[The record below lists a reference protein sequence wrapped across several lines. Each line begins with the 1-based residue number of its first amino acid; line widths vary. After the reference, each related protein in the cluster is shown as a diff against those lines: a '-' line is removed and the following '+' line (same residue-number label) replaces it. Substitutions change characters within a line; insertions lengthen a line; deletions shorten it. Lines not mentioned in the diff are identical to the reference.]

1 VAIVPRSAGMQGGSV
16 GYATDAAT
24 MWVRAEPVTM
34 SIRRM
39 SLGAGYRYLMSSV
52 ARADGPGHSASAL
65 TRYYAESGTPPGRF
79 LGRGLAGLDNG
90 KGVVGGSTVSEEHLF
105 RMLGMLQ
112 DPITGEQLGRAPRRG
127 GTAYIDS
134 RGVSRKAPLPVAG
147 FDLTFSA
154 PKSVSVAWAVA
165 DEATQGLIYAAHQAA
180 LEHVIGYAEGHVFS
194 SRSGKAGVVQ
204 EDIAGVVAAAFDH
217 WDSRAGD
224 PQLHT
229 HVVVMN
235 RVQTTDGVWRTLDS
249 RGLFRSTVGLSE
261 MYNGVLSDYLTQALG
276 WGWEGCARRHS
287 DAPKYEVAG
296 VSERLREEFSQRS
309 TNIEEAKEVLVA
321 GFVASRGRQPSAREV
336 LQMRQ
341 QATLATRPD
350 KQTASLADLVHG
362 WRGRAREVLGSDPV
376 AWVETL
382 AGRNDLPLL
391 RAGDLAEEMLTE
403 AAKVAVHT
411 VAEKR
416 ATFARSNLFA
426 EVLRQFHGVR
436 FATADDRMAVVER
449 TCDLAV
455 GRALLISPPE
465 LAHTPAAFQR
475 PDGTSRFRPRGSEIY
490 TTQDLLD
497 AEARLLD
504 AGRTV
509 GGPSVSPLVA
519 ADVCSRIL
527 RGTDHHLS
535 ADQSSAVQQIVTSS
549 RVVDVLVGA
558 AGTGKS
564 TAMRG
569 ARQAWEAE
577 HGPGSVVGLAP
588 SATAAEVLAEVVGI
602 PTENTTKWLTEAGRN
617 SLRLA
622 EIDRLRDELYQAS
635 PSLRT
640 RTLLHRAH
648 TVTAEV
654 QRWSLR
660 PGQLVIVDEASMA
673 GTFELDALTEQART
687 AGAKVLLVG
696 DWAQLSPVSAGG
708 AFHLLAT
715 DRDDVPQL
723 HDVRRFRHEWERSAS
738 VNLRDGRADAADTY
752 TEHGRVE
759 GGDRE
764 SMLDLLYEAWRDDTR
779 SGRRSL
785 MIAGDSRTVLD
796 LNIRARADRVMAG
809 EVSPPGVETA
819 GGSVVG
825 VGDSVVTRRNQRWLA
840 TGRGWVKNGDQWTVT
855 AVRRDGALDV
865 RRTNGTGRATLPA
878 AYVREHV
885 ELGYATT
892 AHRAQGRTVDTAH
905 AFVCAT
911 TLHEPLYVMAT
922 RGRESNRLYVDTM
935 YDPDD
940 ATSHELPEELRP
952 ADVLRA
958 VLANSGADRSATLT
972 IAEEWADSQ
981 SITRL
986 WAEYETIARQANEE
1000 RYSALVA
1007 SSGLT
1012 AAQADSVR
1020 ASAAWGPLMAT
1031 FRDAESRGLDLN
1043 RALPAL
1049 VQGRTLISADDISA
1063 LIHGRVTKWLEST
1076 GPQQSDSIV
1085 GLWPAGRQV
1094 TDPDLARALQDRRL
1108 LIEERA
1114 RSLVLKA
1121 IENRDPWIL
1130 RFGRPPADPTR
1141 RQEWLKRLDTIA
1153 AYRDRWQ
1160 VSGEATLGAQ
1170 PSSREQMAQSQAG
1183 QRAVSAALDF
1193 ARTVD
1198 SPESVG
1204 AGTRGLETE
1213 SR

>member
-1 VAIVPRSAGMQGGSV
+1 
-16 GYATDAAT
+16 
-24 MWVRAEPVTM
+24 
-34 SIRRM
+34 
-39 SLGAGYRYLMSSV
+39 MSSV
-52 ARADGPGHSASAL
+52 ARTDGSGHAASAL

-79 LGRGLAGLDNG
+79 LGKGLAGLNHGNG
-90 KGVVGGSTVSEEHLF
+90 VPVGSTVSEEYLF

-112 DPITGEQLGRAPRRG
+112 DPMTSEQLGRPPRRS

-134 RGVSRKAPLPVAG
+134 RGVTRKAPRPVAG

-154 PKSVSVAWAVA
+154 PKSVSVAWAFG
-165 DEATQGLIYAAHQAA
+165 DEATQGLIYGAHQRA
-180 LEHVIGYAEGHVFS
+180 LEHVIGYAEERVFS
-194 SRSGKAGVVQ
+194 SRSGAGGVVQ

-261 MYNGVLSDYLTQALG
+261 MYNGVLSDYLTQVLG
-276 WGWEGCARRHS
+276 WGWEACARRHS
-287 DAPKYEVAG
+287 DVPKYEVAG

-309 TNIEEAKEVLVA
+309 TNIEAAKEVLVA

-341 QATLATRPD
+341 KATLATRPD
-350 KQTASLADLVHG
+350 KHVQSLAELVHG
-362 WRGRAREVLGSDPV
+362 WRGRASEVLGADPV

-391 RAGDLAEEMLTE
+391 RLGDLADEMLAE

-411 VAEKR
+411 VAQKR
-416 ATFARSNLFA
+416 ATFARSNVFA

-436 FATADDRMAVVER
+436 FASADDRMAVVER
-449 TCDLAV
+449 TSELAV
-455 GRALLISPPE
+455 GQALLISPPE

-475 PDGTSRFRPRGSEIY
+475 ADGSSRFRPRGSEVY
-490 TTQDLLD
+490 TTQDLLN

-504 AGRTV
+504 AGRSV

-519 ADVCSRIL
+519 ADVCARNL
-527 RGTDHHLS
+527 PGTDHPLS
-535 ADQSSAVQQIVTSS
+535 PDQSAAVQQIVTSS

-569 ARQAWEAE
+569 VREAWERE

-588 SATAAEVLAEVVGI
+588 SAAAAEVLSDVVGI
-602 PTENTTKWLTEAGRN
+602 ATENTTKWLTEAARQPQ
-617 SLRLA
+617 RLA
-622 EIDRLRDELYQAS
+622 ELDQLRAQLHQAS

-640 RTLLHRAH
+640 RTLVHRAR
-648 TVTAEV
+648 TISAEV
-654 QRWSLR
+654 ERWSLR

-673 GTFELDALTEQART
+673 GTFELDALTEQARN

-715 DRDDVPQL
+715 DRDDVPAL
-723 HDVRRFRHEWERSAS
+723 YDVRRFRHEWERAAS
-738 VNLRDGRADAADTY
+738 VDLRHGRADAADTY
-752 TEHGRVE
+752 LEHGRVQ
-759 GGDRE
+759 GGDRK
-764 SMLDLLYEAWRDDTR
+764 SMVDLLYETWRHDTR
-779 SGRRSL
+779 AGKRSL
-785 MIAGDSRTVLD
+785 MIANDSQTVLD
-796 LNIRARADRVMAG
+796 LNNRARSDRVLAG
-809 EVSPPGVETA
+809 EVNPRGVETA
-819 GGSVVG
+819 SGSVVG
-825 VGDSVVTRRNQRWLA
+825 VGDSVVTRRNQRGLA
-840 TGRGWVKNGDQWTVT
+840 TGRGWVKNGDQWTVVG
-855 AVRRDGALDV
+855 VRRGGPIDL

-905 AFVCAT
+905 AFVSAT
-911 TLHEPLYVMAT
+911 TLREPLYVMAT

-935 YDPDD
+935 YDPDSE
-940 ATSHELPEELRP
+940 TSHEPPDELAP
-952 ADVLRA
+952 ADVLRY
-958 VLANSGADRSATLT
+958 VLANSGADKSATLT
-972 IAEEWADSQ
+972 ITEEWANSH
-981 SITRL
+981 SIARL
-986 WAEYETIARQANEE
+986 WAEYDAIARRANED
-1000 RYSALVA
+1000 RYVALVA

-1012 AAQADSVR
+1012 PTEADTVR
-1020 ASAAWGPLMAT
+1020 ASEAWGPLMAA
-1031 FRDAESRGLDLN
+1031 FGEAESRRLDLG
-1043 RALPAL
+1043 RAVPAL
-1049 VQGRTLISADDISA
+1049 VRGRIVSSADDIAA
-1063 LIHGRVTKWLEST
+1063 LLHGRVTKWIKSS
-1076 GPQQSDSIV
+1076 GDRMRANRIV
-1085 GLWPAGRQV
+1085 GLFPAAVGV
-1094 TDPDLARALQDRRL
+1094 TDQDVVQGLQERRE
-1108 LIEERA
+1108 LIEQRA
-1114 RSLVLKA
+1114 RSLTMSALEDRQPWTLK
-1121 IENRDPWIL
+1121 
-1130 RFGRPPADPTR
+1130 FGRPPADPVR
-1141 RQEWLKRLDTIA
+1141 LEDWLRRLDTIA

-1160 VSGEATLGAQ
+1160 VSGNAIMGGE
-1170 PSSREQMAQSQAG
+1170 PRSREQTAQRQAR
-1183 QRAVSAALDF
+1183 QRAVSAALEV
-1193 ARTVD
+1193 ARTVN
-1198 SPESVG
+1198 SSAEVG
-1204 AGTRGLETE
+1204 AVIRGLEPG

>member
-1 VAIVPRSAGMQGGSV
+1 
-16 GYATDAAT
+16 
-24 MWVRAEPVTM
+24 M

-39 SLGAGYRYLMSSV
+39 SLGAGYGYLMSSV
-52 ARADGPGHSASAL
+52 ARADGSGYAASAL

-79 LGRGLAGLDNG
+79 LGQGLTGLNDG
-90 KGVVGGSTVSEEHLF
+90 HGVPVGSAVSEEHLF

-112 DPITGEQLGRAPRRG
+112 DPITGQQLGRSSRRAG
-127 GTAYIDS
+127 AAYIDA
-134 RGVSRKAPLPVAG
+134 RGVTRKAPHPVAG

-165 DEATQGLIYAAHQAA
+165 GEGAQGLIYVAHQRA
-180 LEHVIGYAEGHVFS
+180 LEHVIAYAEEHVFS

-204 EDIAGVVAAAFDH
+204 EDIAGVVAAVFDH

-235 RVQTTDGVWRTLDS
+235 RVQTSDGLWRTLDS

-276 WGWEGCARRHS
+276 WGWEACARRHS
-287 DAPKYEVAG
+287 DVPKYEVAG
-296 VSERLREEFSQRS
+296 VSERLREEFSRRS
-309 TNIEEAKEVLVA
+309 SDIEAVKDMLVA
-321 GFVASRGRQPSAREV
+321 GFAASRGRQPSAREV
-336 LQMRQ
+336 LQLRQ
-341 QATLATRPD
+341 RATLQTRPD
-350 KQTASLADLVHG
+350 KHVQSLADLVHG
-362 WRGRAREVLGSDPV
+362 WRGRAQDVLGSDPV

-391 RAGDLAEEMLTE
+391 HAGDLADEMLTE

-416 ATFARSNLFA
+416 ATFARSNVFA

-455 GRALLISPPE
+455 GEALLISPPE
-465 LAHTPAAFQR
+465 LARTPAAFQR

-490 TTQDLLD
+490 TTQALLD

-504 AGRTV
+504 AGRAM
-509 GGPSVSPLVA
+509 GGPSVSPIVA
-519 ADVCSRIL
+519 ADVCTANL
-527 RGTDHHLS
+527 PGVGHPLS
-535 ADQSSAVQQIVTSS
+535 ADQSAAVQQIVVSG

-569 ARQAWEAE
+569 ARQVWERE

-588 SATAAEVLAEVVGI
+588 SAAAAEVLADVVGI
-602 PTENTTKWLTEAGRN
+602 ATENTAKWLSEAGRN
-617 SLRLA
+617 MLRLA
-622 EIDRLRDELYQAS
+622 EIDKLQAELYRAS

-640 RTLLHRAH
+640 RTLLHRAR
-648 TVTAEV
+648 TITDEMG
-654 QRWSLR
+654 RWALR

-673 GTFELDALTEQART
+673 GTFELDALTQQARN

-723 HDVRRFRHEWERSAS
+723 QDVRRFRHEWERAAS
-738 VNLRDGRADAADTY
+738 LDLRHGRADAADTY
-752 TEHGRVE
+752 TEHGRVQ

-764 SMLDLLYEAWRDDTR
+764 SMLDLLYEAWQVDTR
-779 SGRRSL
+779 AGRRSL
-785 MIAGDSRTVLD
+785 MIASDSQTVLD
-796 LNIRARADRVMAG
+796 LNNRARADRVLAG
-809 EVSPPGVETA
+809 EVRTEGVETVS
-819 GGSVVG
+819 GSTVG
-825 VGDSVVTRRNQRWLA
+825 VGDSVVTRRNQRGLA

-855 AVRRDGALDV
+855 AVRHDGAIDV
-865 RRTNGTGRATLPA
+865 RRTNGPGRATLPA

-892 AHRAQGRTVDTAH
+892 AHRAQGRTVDTSH

-911 TLHEPLYVMAT
+911 TLREPLYVMAT

-935 YDPDD
+935 YDPDIT
-940 ATSHELPEELRP
+940 TSHEPPEELTP
-952 ADVLRA
+952 ADTLRYVL
-958 VLANSGADRSATLT
+958 VNSGADKSATLT
-972 IAEEWADSQ
+972 ITEEWANNH

-986 WAEYETIARQANEE
+986 WAEYDTIARHANEE
-1000 RYSALVA
+1000 RYAALVT

-1012 AAQADSVR
+1012 PYEAKTVR
-1020 ASAAWGPLMAT
+1020 ASEAWGPLMAA
-1031 FRDAESRGLDLN
+1031 FGEAESRRLDLD
-1043 RALPAL
+1043 RAMPML
-1049 VQGRTLISADDISA
+1049 VQGRSLSSADDIAA
-1063 LIHGRVTKWLEST
+1063 LLHGRVTKWINSS
-1076 GPQQSDSIV
+1076 GSHPQAERIV
-1085 GLWPAGRQV
+1085 GLLPASVGV
-1094 TDPDLARALQDRRL
+1094 TDQDVVQGLQERRE
-1108 LIEERA
+1108 LIEQRA
-1114 RSLVLKA
+1114 RSLTMTAL
-1121 IENRDPWIL
+1121 EEGQPWTL
-1130 RFGRPPADPTR
+1130 RFGRPPADAR
-1141 RQEWLKRLDTIA
+1141 GREDWLRQLDTIA

-1160 VSGEATLGAQ
+1160 VGGNAILGTE
-1170 PSSREQMAQSQAG
+1170 PRSPEQMTQWQTG
-1183 QRAVSAALDF
+1183 QRTLLAALN
-1193 ARTVD
+1193 ATQTVN
-1198 SPESVG
+1198 SLAEVG
-1204 AGTRGLETE
+1204 TVIRDLEPG

>member
-1 VAIVPRSAGMQGGSV
+1 
-16 GYATDAAT
+16 
-24 MWVRAEPVTM
+24 M

-52 ARADGPGHSASAL
+52 ARADGPGHTASAL

-79 LGRGLAGLDNG
+79 LGRGLAGLNDG
-90 KGVVGGSTVSEEHLF
+90 HGVAVGSQVSEEHLF

-112 DPITGEQLGRAPRRG
+112 DPVTGQQLGRSPRRAG
-127 GTAYIDS
+127 AAYIDS
-134 RGVSRKAPLPVAG
+134 RGVTRKAPQPVAG

-165 DEATQGLIYAAHQAA
+165 GEGTQGPIYTAHQAA
-180 LEHVIGYAEGHVFS
+180 LEHVIAYAEEHVFS

-204 EDIAGVVAAAFDH
+204 EDIAGVVAAVFDH
-217 WDSRAGD
+217 WDSRVGD

-235 RVQTTDGVWRTLDS
+235 RVQTSEGLWRTLDS

-276 WGWEGCARRHS
+276 WGWEACGRRHS
-287 DAPKYEVAG
+287 EVPKYEVAG
-296 VSERLREEFSQRS
+296 VAERLREEFSTRS
-309 TNIEEAKEVLVA
+309 TNIEAAKDVLVA
-321 GFVASRGRQPSAREV
+321 GFAASRGRQPSAREV
-336 LQMRQ
+336 LQLRQ
-341 QATLATRPD
+341 RATLQTRPD
-350 KQTASLADLVHG
+350 KHVESLADLVHG
-362 WRGRAREVLGSDPV
+362 WRGRAQQVLGSDPA

-391 RAGDLAEEMLTE
+391 HAGDLAEEMLTE

-416 ATFARSNLFA
+416 ATFARSNVFA

-436 FATADDRMAVVER
+436 FATAGDRMAVVER

-455 GRALLISPPE
+455 AEALLISPPE
-465 LAHTPAAFQR
+465 LARTPAAFQR

-490 TTQDLLD
+490 TTQALLD

-504 AGRTV
+504 AGRAM
-509 GGPSVSPLVA
+509 GGPSVSPIVA
-519 ADVCSRIL
+519 ADVCAASL
-527 RGTDHHLS
+527 PGVGHPLS
-535 ADQSSAVQQIVTSS
+535 ADQSAAVQQIATSG

-569 ARQAWEAE
+569 ARQAWERE

-588 SATAAEVLAEVVGI
+588 SAAAAEVLADVVGI
-602 PTENTTKWLTEAGRN
+602 ATENTAKWLSEAGRN
-617 SLRLA
+617 MLRSA
-622 EIDRLRDELYQAS
+622 EIDKLQAELYRAS

-640 RTLLHRAH
+640 RTLLHRAR

-654 QRWSLR
+654 ERWALR

-673 GTFELDALTEQART
+673 GTFELDALTAQARD

-723 HDVRRFRHEWERSAS
+723 QDVRRFRHEWERAAS
-738 VNLRDGRADAADTY
+738 LDLRHGRGDAADTY
-752 TEHGRVE
+752 TDHGRVQ

-764 SMLDLLYEAWRDDTR
+764 SMLDLLYEAWQVDTR
-779 SGRRSL
+779 AGRRSL
-785 MIAGDSRTVLD
+785 MIASDSQTVLD
-796 LNIRARADRVMAG
+796 LNNRARADRVLTG
-809 EVSPPGVETA
+809 EVRPDGVQTVS
-819 GGSVVG
+819 GSMVG
-825 VGDSVVTRRNQRWLA
+825 VGDSVVTRRNQRGLA
-840 TGRGWVKNGDQWTVT
+840 TGRGWVKNGDQWTVV
-855 AVRRDGALDV
+855 AVRHDGVIDV
-865 RRTNGTGRATLPA
+865 RRANGSGRATLPA

-905 AFVCAT
+905 AFACAT
-911 TLHEPLYVMAT
+911 TLREPLYVMAT
-922 RGRESNRLYVDTM
+922 RGRENNRLYVDTM
-935 YDPDD
+935 YDPDV
-940 ATSHELPEELRP
+940 ATSHQPPEELTP
-952 ADVLRA
+952 ADTLRY
-958 VLANSGADRSATLT
+958 VLASSGADKSATQT
-972 IAEEWADSQ
+972 IKQEWANSH

-986 WAEYETIARQANEE
+986 WAEYDTIARHANEE
-1000 RYSALVA
+1000 RYAALVT

-1012 AAQADSVR
+1012 PDEARTVR
-1020 ASAAWGPLMAT
+1020 ASEAWGPLMAA
-1031 FRDAESRGLDLN
+1031 FREAESRRLDLD
-1043 RALPAL
+1043 RAMPML
-1049 VQGRTLISADDISA
+1049 VQGRSLSSADDIAA
-1063 LIHGRVTKWLEST
+1063 LLHGRVTKWINSS
-1076 GPQQSDSIV
+1076 GDRRQADRIV
-1085 GLWPAGRQV
+1085 GLFPASVGV
-1094 TDPDLARALQDRRL
+1094 TDQDAVQGLQERAE
-1108 LIEERA
+1108 LIEQRA
-1114 RSLVLKA
+1114 RSLTMTAL
-1121 IENRDPWIL
+1121 EEGQPWTL
-1130 RFGRPPADPTR
+1130 RFGRPPADAR
-1141 RQEWLKRLDTIA
+1141 GREDWLRRLDTIA

-1160 VSGEATLGAQ
+1160 VGGNAIMGGE
-1170 PSSREQMAQSQAG
+1170 PRSPEQMTQWQAG
-1183 QRAVSAALDF
+1183 QRTLLAALE
-1193 ARTVD
+1193 ATQTVN
-1198 SPESVG
+1198 SPAEVG
-1204 AGTRGLETE
+1204 AVIRGLEPG